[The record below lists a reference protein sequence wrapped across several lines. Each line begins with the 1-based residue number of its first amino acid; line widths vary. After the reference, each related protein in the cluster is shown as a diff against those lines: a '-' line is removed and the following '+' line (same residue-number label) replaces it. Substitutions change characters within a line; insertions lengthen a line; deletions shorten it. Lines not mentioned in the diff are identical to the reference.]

1 MPAKIMIMKVMAAAT
16 AIDPLV
22 ITEVVP
28 VMVPVVI
35 TEVVPLIVPVVVFAL
50 SCEDNGC
57 LQNFQWMSTNCSLW
71 GRR

>member
-35 TEVVPLIVPVVVFAL
+35 TEVVPVIVPVVVFAL
-50 SCEDNGC
+50 SCEDKSSWVLAEFSVDVNK
-57 LQNFQWMSTNCSLW
+57 L
-71 GRR
+71 

>member
-50 SCEDNGC
+50 SCEDKSSWVLAEFSVDVNK
-57 LQNFQWMSTNCSLW
+57 L
-71 GRR
+71 

>member
-1 MPAKIMIMKVMAAAT
+1 MPAKIMIMKVMAAAY

-50 SCEDNGC
+50 SCEDKSSWVLAEFSVDVNK
-57 LQNFQWMSTNCSLW
+57 L
-71 GRR
+71 